1 METALLAAISMGRDL
16 LHKNVE
22 RTSVTNASS
31 ESDRNPDKRVTP
43 PCSRVLGFHQDED
56 GHWVVALSC
65 GHTQHLR
72 HLPPWQS
79 RAWVLDAEQ
88 RQQRIGQ
95 PFACG
100 WCAQGADSDT
110 LEH

>member
-1 METALLAAISMGRDL
+1 
-16 LHKNVE
+16 LHKE
-22 RTSVTNASS
+22 YEGPSVTNASPES
-31 ESDRNPDKRVTP
+31 ERNPDQRD
-43 PCSRVLGFHQDED
+43 SRITGFHQDED
-56 GHWVVALSC
+56 GHWVVDLSC

-72 HLPPWQS
+72 HQPPWQS
-79 RAWVLDAEQ
+79 RAWVLDATQ

-110 LEH
+110 LAH

>member
-1 METALLAAISMGRDL
+1 

-22 RTSVTNASS
+22 RTSLTNASPES
-31 ESDRNPDKRVTP
+31 ERNPDKRKPAP
-43 PCSRVLGFHQDED
+43 PSLVLGFHQDED
-56 GHWVVALSC
+56 GHWVVDLSC

-72 HLPPWQS
+72 HQPPWQS
-79 RAWVLDAEQ
+79 RPWVLDPSR

-100 WCAQGADSDT
+100 WCARGADSDT
-110 LEH
+110 LGN